1 MKVTLGQI
9 RKIIR
14 EEIKT
19 PRSARRR
26 KTLNEVTVHQV
37 DELDPE
43 VEQLLDIM
51 PDASVSLSDSDSWRA
66 VIDWVQTGGARGLV
80 LFADNDTDTL
90 YCWFAKSVDD
100 VLRRS

>member
-1 MKVTLGQI
+1 MKVTLRQI

-14 EEIKT
+14 EEINT
-19 PRSARRR
+19 PRRPRRR
-26 KTLNEVTVHQV
+26 KTLNEVAIHHVG
-37 DELDPE
+37 EFDPE

-51 PDASVSLSDSDSWRA
+51 PDKSVSLSDSDSWRA
-66 VIDWVQTGGARGLV
+66 VLDWVQTGGARGLV
-80 LFADNDTDTL
+80 LFADNDGDTL